1 MITVT
6 ERAMVAL
13 QDLLHQKVNVP
24 LACLRMTLNE
34 NGGLGLGI
42 DVEVA
47 GDQSVVFGGET
58 ILIINERL
66 AAKLDNMVMDFEETE
81 DGRELVLIESVAKN
95 PVA

>member
-1 MITVT
+1 
-6 ERAMVAL
+6 
-13 QDLLHQKVNVP
+13 
-24 LACLRMTLNE
+24 MTLNE